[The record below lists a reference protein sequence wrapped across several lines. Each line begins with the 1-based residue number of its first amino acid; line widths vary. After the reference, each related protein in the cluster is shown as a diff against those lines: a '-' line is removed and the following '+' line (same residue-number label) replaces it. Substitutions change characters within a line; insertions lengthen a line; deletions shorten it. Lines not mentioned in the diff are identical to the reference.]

1 MPVNRP
7 LGAGNDI
14 EAFWINGG
22 NREMNEPRDAGWP
35 RLGRSAVCQDK
46 DGGDCAVNCEGNASS
61 HRVVG
66 ETDRSVL
73 LVTRITFRATASAAS
88 VAIFGQRLGLFSN
101 SSNIAVVLLVPQS
114 SFFQIVFPSRPTRV
128 ALVLITPPD
137 RKSTRL
143 NSSH

>member
-7 LGAGNDI
+7 LGAGNDT

-61 HRVVG
+61 HSVVG

-73 LVTRITFRATASAAS
+73 LVPRITSRAPVSS
-88 VAIFGQRLGLFSN
+88 PSFGIFGQGLGIFS
-101 SSNIAVVLLVPQS
+101 
-114 SFFQIVFPSRPTRV
+114 
-128 ALVLITPPD
+128 
-137 RKSTRL
+137 
-143 NSSH
+143 

>member
-1 MPVNRP
+1 MRVNRP

-14 EAFWINGG
+14 EAFWGNGG

-46 DGGDCAVNCEGNASS
+46 DGGDCAVNCEGNAPS

-88 VAIFGQRLGLFSN
+88 FDIFGQRLGFFYN
-101 SSNIAVVLLVPQS
+101 SCNIAVVSLVPQS
-114 SFFQIVFPSRPTRV
+114 YYVQIVVPYRPTR
-128 ALVLITPPD
+128 AA
-137 RKSTRL
+137 
-143 NSSH
+143 